1 MSSKRIK
8 YLKINLT
15 KEMKDL
21 YIKNYKTLMKEIEE
35 DRNRCKDI
43 LCSWIGRINIVKW
56 PYHSKQST
64 DSMQSLSEFQWQGF
78 FGGSLV
84 NNPPS
89 SAGDTD
95 SIPHLGRVHV
105 LWSDW
110 ACAPQAWSL
119 CSGAWELPLL
129 SPRVLGPVLHNKRS
143 HCDEKPAHHSWRVAR
158 L

>member
-129 SPRVLGPVLHNKRS
+129 SPRVLALVLHNKGS
-143 HCDEKPAHHSWRVAR
+143 HCDESLRTTAGE
-158 L
+158 